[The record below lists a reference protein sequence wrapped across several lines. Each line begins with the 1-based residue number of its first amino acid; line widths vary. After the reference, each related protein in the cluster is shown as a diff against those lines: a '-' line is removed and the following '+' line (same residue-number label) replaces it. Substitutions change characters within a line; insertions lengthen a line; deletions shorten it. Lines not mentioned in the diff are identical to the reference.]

1 MSGGAYDYVET
12 KIRCGYFLEMIENLN
27 KIVQDIDERMVEIQK
42 RADLECFK
50 NHTTMQRIN
59 RLHRIRVDV
68 KRTLVTLKD
77 ISANESMLSAI
88 HHFDYLVCGDINEDE
103 FFQKLKQE
111 LSK

>member
-12 KIRCGYFLEMIENLN
+12 KMRCGYFLEMIENLTE
-27 KIVQDIDERMVEIQK
+27 IVQDMDERMVEIQK

-50 NHTTMQRIN
+50 NHVTMNRIIT
-59 RLHRIRVDV
+59 LHRMRVEV

-77 ISANESMLSAI
+77 ISANEPMLDAI
-88 HHFDYLVCGDINEDE
+88 HHFDYLVCGDIDETE

-111 LSK
+111 TK